1 MNLPFK
7 QQQLIAL
14 ELIQKDI
21 GRVYSN
27 WQGLDLLELP
37 LPLKD
42 EIFLEHA
49 AFPYF
54 GIKSSE
60 ESTYIQ
66 EDVSCKNAL
75 QAVIQSTKEG
85 VKAGLLFLSEQKS
98 ASKAIIWRCV
108 AQKDSSLIIGLEEF
122 LFALNDLN
130 LLRRTV
136 NESKIGYWRV
146 DFESGEIIWN
156 EQTYHIHEI
165 EVGEEIDLSQAIN
178 HYPEGEPRE
187 RIQDVI
193 DRAVNEN
200 EPWSV
205 DSPFVTA
212 KGNWITVRSQGFPH
226 FEKGRC
232 TAIYG
237 IFQDITA
244 WMDQADEY
252 ARFIRASPT
261 PMAITDT
268 DIRYITASES
278 WKKLYGLEG
287 LDLKGKSHYEVF
299 PEISEE
305 WRSIHQRCIR
315 GESISRDKDYFAM
328 SDGSEQ
334 WLRWSVN
341 PWVTKS
347 GDVGGMVMMVE
358 DITAAEK
365 LNRQNELLLE
375 LTQKQNERLKSF
387 ANIVSHNLRTHS
399 GNIQNLITASIEDY
413 PEIRDFEA
421 IQLLEV
427 AAQSLSETIANLVD
441 VSIIQNANID
451 DFESV
456 DLRKI
461 LHNVEASIQSLLQAG
476 EVDFSCQIEGDGHV
490 KGIPAFVESII
501 LNILTNGI
509 KYASPERKSTLS
521 FMAFPED
528 QFYKVEIEDNGLG
541 IDLEKHGGRL
551 FSMYTTFHKHKDA
564 RGIGLF
570 VTKNQI
576 DSLGGR
582 IEVESQPGQGSKFI
596 VTFRR

>member
-1 MNLPFK
+1 LK
-7 QQQLIAL
+7 LIP
-14 ELIQKDI
+14 KDI
-21 GRVYSN
+21 GQVYPDLP
-27 WQGLDLLELP
+27 GLDLMELSLP
-37 LPLKD
+37 LGD
-42 EIFLEHA
+42 ELFLEHSSFA
-49 AFPYF
+49 YF
-54 GIKSSE
+54 DISGPVKQVEIKVDIHLKS
-60 ESTYIQ
+60 
-66 EDVSCKNAL
+66 VL
-75 QAVIQSTKEG
+75 QGVIQATQEG
-85 VKAGLLFLSEQKS
+85 VKAGLLFLSNQKT
-98 ASKAIIWRCV
+98 ASNAIIWRWV
-108 AQKDSSLIIGLEEF
+108 GQNNSSLIIGLEEF

-136 NESKIGYWRV
+136 NESKIGYWRL
-146 DFESGEIIWN
+146 DFITNAIIWN

-165 EVGEEIDLSQAIN
+165 PVGQKIDLSGAIN
-178 HYPEGEPRE
+178 HYPEGEARD
-187 RIQDVI
+187 RIQEVI
-193 DRAVNEN
+193 DRAMNEN
-200 EPWSV
+200 QSWSV

-212 KGNWITVRSQGFPH
+212 KGKWITVRSQGFPH
-226 FEKGRC
+226 FEEGKC

-237 IFQDITA
+237 IFQDISDWA
-244 WMDQADEY
+244 DQAEEF
-252 ARFIRASPT
+252 AGFIEASPT

-268 DIRYITASES
+268 DVRYIAASDS

-287 LDLKGKSHYEVF
+287 VELKGKSHYEIF
-299 PEISEE
+299 PEICEE
-305 WRSIHQRCIR
+305 WKSNHRRCIQ

-328 SDGSEQ
+328 SDGTEQ

-341 PWVTKS
+341 PWTTKG

-399 GNIQNLITASIEDY
+399 GNIQNLITASIEDH

-427 AAQSLSETIANLVD
+427 AAQSLSETISNLVD
-441 VSIIQNANID
+441 VSTIQNASTV
-451 DFESV
+451 DFEAV
-456 DLRKI
+456 DLHKV
-461 LHNVEASIQSLLQAG
+461 LKNVVSSIQSLLQAG
-476 EVDFSCQIEGDGHV
+476 EVQFDCQIEGDGQV
-490 KGIPAFVESII
+490 KGIPAFVESIL

-509 KYASPERKSTLS
+509 KYASPKRKSTLRLR
-521 FMAFPED
+521 AYPENSV
-528 QFYKVEIEDNGLG
+528 YKVEIEDNGLG
-541 IDLEKHGGRL
+541 IDLKKHGDRL

-576 DSLGGR
+576 ESLGGR
-582 IEVESQPGQGSKFI
+582 IEVQSAEGKGSKFI